1 MTTSVNA
8 ARWADR
14 NNPADQ
20 QVLQIMASADYLG
33 NGAIEIN
40 KYESEIYDII
50 RRNSV
55 FLQRVDRKPATG
67 HPHRYF
73 EQTAIA
79 QAAFTDPRNITP
91 TPTGSTRV
99 ERSAYIKA
107 ITNQTNLSLFD
118 VDVTR
123 QQGQFAYVEAKDIED
138 IINSIVVASASA
150 VWTGTDTSLTTPTTI
165 QYVSV
170 LTQITTTGQIVNG
183 ASIIDGIKAQVA
195 QMAANVTYVI
205 RPTAIYLDPIL
216 GDYIDREAK
225 AGNLTM
231 AQVEVTAGVK
241 VNAIQTQVG
250 IIPLVPD
257 PFLSAAIT
265 PAGTNSYGF
274 GAVPAGLKGYYAVI
288 VTEKDI
294 EMPVIHGGDGNLNP
308 RLFQLGLL
316 AGLQGQYVGVL
327 FDALIVKGATYA
339 HRLVQVLRP

>member
-1 MTTSVNA
+1 MTTAINA
-8 ARWADR
+8 ARWMSRTNPDDVQLMQVTAAADF
-14 NNPADQ
+14 
-20 QVLQIMASADYLG
+20 LG

-40 KYESEIYDII
+40 KYENEIYDII

-73 EQTAIA
+73 EQLAIA
-79 QAAFTDPRNITP
+79 AATFTDPRNIVP
-91 TPTGSTRV
+91 TPTGPQRV

-150 VWTGTDTSLTTPTTI
+150 VWTGTDTSLVTPTTI

-170 LTQITTTGQIVNG
+170 LTQVTTTGQVVNG
-183 ASIIDGIKAQVA
+183 ASIIDALKAQIA
-195 QMAANVTYVI
+195 QMAANTTYVI
-205 RPTAIYLDPIL
+205 RPTAIYIDPIL

-225 AGNLTM
+225 AGQLTLQ
-231 AQVEVTAGVK
+231 QVEVTVGVK
-241 VNAIQTQVG
+241 VNAIQTQIGVV
-250 IIPLVPD
+250 PLIAD
-257 PFLSAAIT
+257 PWLSGAIT
-265 PAGTNSYGF
+265 AAGNTAYGF
-274 GAVPAGLKGYYAVI
+274 SAVPAGLKGYYAVI
-288 VTEKDI
+288 TTERDI

-316 AGLQGQYVGVL
+316 AGLQGQYVGIV
-327 FDALIVKGATYA
+327 FDSVVVKGATYA
-339 HRLVQVLRP
+339 HRLIQVLRP